1 MEVGAWQSSGV
12 GRKERD
18 FGKIWDGSEGEVMMM
33 GLGELHREGR
43 SYLILSSLL
52 ELTLLTFSLRRY
64 L

>member
-1 MEVGAWQSSGV
+1 MAKFWS

-18 FGKIWDGSEGEVMMM
+18 FGKIWDGREGEVMMMM